1 MPGKVIP
8 LMLLTLLAL
17 AAADGVF
24 EQKETYDLSKQM
36 STLLSLWAGDIDGDR
51 TAEILAGGIVYEG
64 AISKGILVQ
73 IKRNDISVLAKIP
86 STSRTVVV
94 TVCDA
99 TADTGQEIVVG
110 ANDLYVY
117 TKGGKLLDTKS
128 SGGDVTA
135 VRAIDTEDSPLNEIV
150 YGTSS
155 GEVLYL
161 VNLEKKQQVSVMK
174 SVSQILNRDN
184 NTFYVIAGQSIHC
197 MNTSGEKLWLHNAQ
211 GEITSAAVYDTNN
224 DAVNELIYIAGPSI
238 YTLSSDGKKE
248 TLLMTPSNRP
258 LSLLVGDFT
267 DDGKPDLVVA
277 DSKDSVAIYSNLKE
291 QVDSQVFRREGSEI
305 PILFAANV
313 VGDQKIDLIYGGA
326 TKIQVLENII
336 PSAELVTRGQQVLS
350 EGKGLLVEREY
361 ERAKSK
367 FEEAERIFS
376 LGGEEEL
383 AAECQEY
390 IDQITEL
397 LKRKSEAEKAI
408 KEGKDLFSQEQYEQA
423 KIQFELAAQEYGLL
437 ADQDSF
443 YQSYADEA
451 QTLMNQCDEAI
462 ADQYFDA
469 GVESLSNKQY
479 EEAKG
484 YFEAAEA
491 IYSQIGSSEKA
502 ELCLEKIQQIQSEQ
516 EKKPVEKDMTLFLYA
531 GGVLL
536 LAAVAVVV
544 VATRKKVSTKLEKGR
559 LYLLLEAQSK
569 KGLQLIKEYGRI
581 GYEGLVISR
590 LPPEQLRKKKLKKQ
604 KILQFSSTSKEDSI
618 PPDNVVNILLGMKE
632 FMTSRESSIILLDS
646 LDYLIIQNSFEDAFS
661 FIQKLAES
669 VTLYKGIVLVELNPK
684 SLEER
689 ELVLLEGEMELLEM

>member
-86 STSRTVVV
+86 STSRTVAV

-110 ANDLYVY
+110 ANDLYIC
-117 TKGGKLLDTKS
+117 TKAGKILATKPV
-128 SGGDVTA
+128 GGDVTA
-135 VRAIDTEDSPLNEIV
+135 VQAIDTEDSPLNEILC
-150 YGTSS
+150 GTSS

-161 VNLEKKQQVSVMK
+161 VNLEIKQQVSVMK
-174 SVSQILNRDN
+174 SVTQILKRDN
-184 NTFYVIAGQSIHC
+184 GTFYVIAGQSIHC
-197 MNTSGEKLWLHNAQ
+197 MSTGGEKLWLHNAQ
-211 GEITSAAVYDTNN
+211 GEVTSAAVYDTNN

-248 TLLMTPSNRP
+248 TLLMTPSNHP
-258 LSLLVGDFT
+258 LSLLVRDFT

-277 DSKDSVAIYSNLKE
+277 DSKDSVAIYSNLKQ
-291 QVDSQVFRREGSEI
+291 QVDSLFFRREAGEI
-305 PILFAANV
+305 PLLFAANV
-313 VGDQKIDLIYGGA
+313 VGDQKIDLIYGGV

-350 EGKGLLVEREY
+350 EGKGLLAEREY
-361 ERAKSK
+361 ERAESK

-376 LGGEEEL
+376 LGGEEKL
-383 AAECQEY
+383 AAECQAY

-397 LKRKSEAEKAI
+397 LKRKSEAENAI
-408 KEGKDLFSQEQYEQA
+408 KEGKDLFSQEKYEQA

-437 ADQDSF
+437 AQQDSF
-443 YQSYADEA
+443 YQSNAEEA
-451 QTLMNQCDEAI
+451 RTLMNQCDEAI

-469 GVESLSNKQY
+469 GMESLSNKQY
-479 EEAKG
+479 DEAKG

-491 IYSQIGSSEKA
+491 IYSQIGSEKA

-516 EKKPVEKDMTLFLYA
+516 EEKPIEKDMTVFLYA

-536 LAAVAVVV
+536 LAAVVAVVF
-544 VATRKKVSTKLEKGR
+544 ATRKNVSTKLEKGR

-569 KGLQLIKEYGRI
+569 KGLQLIREYGRI

-632 FMTSRESSIILLDS
+632 FMTSRDSSIILLDS